1 MKNSK
6 LVSEKNNVVVETDVV
21 IFPMDEIFG
30 DESKI
35 SINQKALENYVKVSD
50 NKPIKSLKQNIQSK

>member
-21 IFPMDEIFG
+21 IFPMDEIFS

-35 SINQKALENYVKVSD
+35 SINQKALENYVKVND